1 MAQFDDGK
9 EQGALR
15 TIGEVADA
23 LGIRQHVLRYW
34 EQQFPMLQPLKR
46 SGGRRYYRPHDVAL
60 VEAINRLVNQEG
72 YTLKG
77 AKKALS
83 QKDSVQTDMS
93 QKDMMTPTDPVEA
106 PGTATA
112 ETPAPTLP
120 GFSFD
125 ADLPVDGGVEAFFG
139 AGAAAQGEPD
149 SAAQPADEPVAEAA
163 APAAP
168 PPSGQAE
175 LVEALKS
182 IRDRLAAALAA

>member
-1 MAQFDDGK
+1 MARFDDGK

-46 SGGRRYYRPHDVAL
+46 SGGRRYYRPYDVAL
-60 VEAINRLVNQEG
+60 VEAINRLVNHEG

-83 QKDSVQTDMS
+83 QKDPPKTDMS
-93 QKDMMTPTDPVEA
+93 QEDMMTPTDPVE
-106 PGTATA
+106 
-112 ETPAPTLP
+112 TPATTVAESPAPAVP
-120 GFSFD
+120 GFAFD
-125 ADLPVDGGVEAFFG
+125 ADLPVDGGVDAFFG
-139 AGAAAQGEPD
+139 A
-149 SAAQPADEPVAEAA
+149 SAAGQGGPESAEEVPVDEPVAVADSRSPE
-163 APAAP
+163 
-168 PPSGQAE
+168 QAE